1 MKLFSKKQVI
11 LAIILAGPLPA
22 VYLIS
27 KNYLSLNQKRAYL
40 LTKLS
45 GYFFAFFTYL
55 IIILSVEKFI
65 IQADILQGNNTQIY
79 STIALFFL
87 IAQSVLAG
95 VFSIISKKING
106 RTTFKLLKNDNEIYS
121 FYRVLP
127 FVFFGIAFSI
137 YLLSVG
143 PFRFILLTIYLLP
156 NIYIH
161 NRITNIFVSKQKK
174 TIFTSVFIILAGLFP
189 FLMIAD
195 NFPYGIIIKYI
206 QFIAYYYLPT
216 MIYCFLLYVLFD
228 IILLINRKIIFI
240 TENILKGKKFQTLI
254 FGIILLITA
263 AIITKGI
270 FNFNNTEISEYRIKL
285 EKKSGKL
292 ERLKIAIA
300 ADIHLNEITNEYFVK
315 QFIDKINSLNSD
327 IVLLA
332 GDILDYSEPNPK
344 MKFFEEHL
352 RKIRAKYGVYAV
364 DGNHEVNKDIR
375 FDFFKNA
382 NIHLLRDTVI
392 ELENSFFL
400 VGRKDRNEKNRK
412 SLEDLLKYTSDS
424 LVHILID
431 HQPSN
436 LEIALNNNMDVQ
448 LSGHTHHGQ
457 IFPFNLI
464 TNIVYELS
472 WGYKKVENT
481 HFFVTCGAQ
490 GWGPQVKTA
499 SHSEIMSINI
509 EFE

>member
-1 MKLFSKKQVI
+1 
-11 LAIILAGPLPA
+11 
-22 VYLIS
+22 
-27 KNYLSLNQKRAYL
+27 L
-40 LTKLS
+40 LCDY
-45 GYFFAFFTYL
+45 GC
-55 IIILSVEKFI
+55 
-65 IQADILQGNNTQIY
+65 
-79 STIALFFL
+79 
-87 IAQSVLAG
+87 
-95 VFSIISKKING
+95 
-106 RTTFKLLKNDNEIYS
+106 
-121 FYRVLP
+121 
-127 FVFFGIAFSI
+127 I
-137 YLLSVG
+137 YL
-143 PFRFILLTIYLLP
+143 
-156 NIYIH
+156 
-161 NRITNIFVSKQKK
+161 
-174 TIFTSVFIILAGLFP
+174 
-189 FLMIAD
+189 
-195 NFPYGIIIKYI
+195 
-206 QFIAYYYLPT
+206 
-216 MIYCFLLYVLFD
+216 
-228 IILLINRKIIFI
+228 
-240 TENILKGKKFQTLI
+240 
-254 FGIILLITA
+254 
-263 AIITKGI
+263 
-270 FNFNNTEISEYRIKL
+270 
-285 EKKSGKL
+285 
-292 ERLKIAIA
+292 
-300 ADIHLNEITNEYFVK
+300 
-315 QFIDKINSLNSD
+315 
-327 IVLLA
+327 
-332 GDILDYSEPNPK
+332 
-344 MKFFEEHL
+344 
-352 RKIRAKYGVYAV
+352 
-364 DGNHEVNKDIR
+364 VNKDIR